1 MGSILRDDVDKFFD
15 YGINIPTRTLY
26 IGSTS
31 YIDNDDESGV
41 DHEMAERAVKG
52 IHLLDSH
59 AKNGDKPFTII
70 MNNPGGDWYHGI
82 AIYDAIITSRNHITV
97 KVYGHAMSMGA
108 VILQAADERLIAP
121 NARLMVHYGTMGG
134 EAHTKTYQSWAKEAA
149 FIDGVQEDIFLDQIR
164 QKHLKFTRKKLQTI
178 MNFDSFF
185 SAREAIEMGLAD
197 KIIIRGDKNE

>member
-1 MGSILRDDVDKFFD
+1 MSSILRDDVDKFFD

-31 YIDNDDESGV
+31 YLSDGDESGV
-41 DHEMAERAVKG
+41 DHEMTERAVKG
-52 IHLLDSH
+52 IHLLDFH
-59 AKNGDKPFTII
+59 AKSGDKPFTIV

-82 AIYDAIITSRNHITV
+82 AIYDAITTSRNHITV

-121 NARLMVHYGTMGG
+121 NARLMIHYGTMGYSS
-134 EAHTKTYQSWAKEAA
+134 HTKIYQEWAKEAA
-149 FIDGVQEDIFLDQIR
+149 FTDKVHEDIFLDQIR
-164 QKHLKFTRKKLQTI
+164 DKHPRFARKKLQAM

-185 SAREAIEMGLAD
+185 GAKEAVDFGLAD
-197 KIIIRGDKNE
+197 KIIVRGDKNE